1 MNANEIQISKVYA
14 MKVGKNI
21 IGIRIMGQ
29 TPDGGYNG
37 INVNTDKTIHIK
49 SPGCLCGP
57 YKPKATKAAQVE
69 KETTEPITD
78 TSNKKERTQSKPGG
92 LSCAVRIL
100 QEEAR
105 PLTCPEMVKLMHE
118 KGYWKTD
125 GKTPAATIYSAII
138 TEIKKKGENAR
149 FRKTDRGKFELAK

>member
-37 INVNTDKTIHIK
+37 ININTDKTIHIK
-49 SPGCLCGP
+49 SPTCLCGP
-57 YKPKATKAAQVE
+57 YNPKTAKSTQVE
-69 KETTEPITD
+69 KETAELSKD
-78 TSNKKERTQSKPGG
+78 TTAKKERTQTKPGG
-92 LSCAVRIL
+92 LSCALRVL
-100 QEEAR
+100 QEEGK
-105 PLTCPEMVKLMHE
+105 PLSCPDMVKLMLE

-125 GKTPAATIYSAII
+125 GRTPSATIYSAII
-138 TEIKKKGENAR
+138 TEIKKKGADSR
-149 FRKTDRGKFELAK
+149 FRKTERGKFELAK

>member
-1 MNANEIQISKVYA
+1 MNANEIQISKVYG

-37 INVNTDKTIHIK
+37 ININTDKTIHIK
-49 SPGCLCGP
+49 SPGCLRGP
-57 YKPKATKAAQVE
+57 YKPKTVKTAQVE
-69 KETTEPITD
+69 KETKDTNNSAEP
-78 TSNKKERTQSKPGG
+78 KKERTRSKPGG
-92 LSCAVRIL
+92 LSCALRVL

-105 PLTCPEMVKLMHE
+105 PLSCPEMVKLMLE

-125 GKTPAATIYSAII
+125 GKTPAATIFSAII
-138 TEIKKKGENAR
+138 TEIKKKGADSR
-149 FRKTDRGKFELAK
+149 FRKTERGKFELAK